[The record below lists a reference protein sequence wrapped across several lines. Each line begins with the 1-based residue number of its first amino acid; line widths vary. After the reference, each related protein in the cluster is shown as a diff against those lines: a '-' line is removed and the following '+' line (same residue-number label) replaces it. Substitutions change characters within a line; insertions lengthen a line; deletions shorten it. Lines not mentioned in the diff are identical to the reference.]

1 MTAAVAPRTLLR
13 SSITACGL
21 AVALAVPAAAH
32 VEITPSAAAQGGET
46 TFAFQV
52 PNEEPA
58 AGTVKLQVTLPTD
71 HPVDSVRTR
80 PLTGWTATVTKQGD
94 AVRTITWTAQ
104 PGVRINPGE
113 FQEFE
118 VAAGPLPKDTDELVM
133 PTTQTYDN
141 GTVVAWDQPPAPEDA
156 QEPEHPAPVLNLVP
170 SAEGAEGHGGDH
182 GAGPSVTRTTGDTH
196 ATDSTARWLGGAGLV
211 LGALGLGLAAGAV
224 LRIRRG
230 KSA

>member
-1 MTAAVAPRTLLR
+1 MTVATAPRMVLR
-13 SSITACGL
+13 SSIAACGL

-32 VEITPSAAAQGGET
+32 VEVTPSAAAQGGET

-104 PGVRINPGE
+104 PGVRISPGE

-118 VAAGPLPKDTDELVM
+118 VAAGPLPKDTDQLVM

-141 GTVVAWDQPPAPEDA
+141 GTVVAWDQPPAPENA
-156 QEPEHPAPVLNLVP
+156 EEPEHPAPVLSLVP
-170 SAEGAEGHGGDH
+170 PAHAAEGHGG
-182 GAGPSVTRTTGDTH
+182 GPWVTGTMGDAH

-211 LGALGLGLAAGAV
+211 LGALGLGLATGAV

-230 KSA
+230 RSA